1 VSAIAVHREHRCDLR
16 QNARSRLLPFAFQ
29 HFNTESPALCAHS
42 AVLVLELQ
50 ACLFERRALARFNSK
65 ENITMLRSPRLPRL
79 IQSIL
84 ASLLFALCCET
95 GIAANTIKIGT
106 VVWIGYGPFY
116 VADALDLYKKYGVKV
131 TLQYFTDPALIPPA
145 IAGDSVDGGM
155 LTYDQV
161 IGQVA
166 KSIPMKVVMPIDYSN
181 GGDAIVASKD
191 ISKVS
196 DFKGKKVAYNPL
208 SPSDFLLAYALQV
221 NKMSEKDI
229 QPVNMTPEAIPAA
242 MASGSLPV
250 GVTYEPNVSQIIGL
264 ESGSKFHV
272 VYSSKDAPG
281 LITDVLVFKPE
292 YIKAHPKEVAAII
305 HGYLDAMEYMKKNPD
320 EAATLIG
327 KAMGVSA
334 DEVKDQMKG
343 VYNIPLSDMP
353 KNFAK
358 SKATTSLHAS
368 GAVIGKILI
377 ANGQIKKTPPIEETY
392 DESLLKGLARK

>member
-1 VSAIAVHREHRCDLR
+1 M
-16 QNARSRLLPFAFQ
+16 LLPFRSVRRLAGA
-29 HFNTESPALCAHS
+29 TLALC
-42 AVLVLELQ
+42 
-50 ACLFERRALARFNSK
+50 
-65 ENITMLRSPRLPRL
+65 
-79 IQSIL
+79 IL
-84 ASLLFALCCET
+84 AFGSTSTFAAGTL
-95 GIAANTIKIGT
+95 KIGT

-116 VADALDLYKKYGVKV
+116 VAEALDLYKKHGAKV
-131 TLQYFTDPALIPPA
+131 TLQFFTDPALIPPA
-145 IAGDSVDGGM
+145 IASGSVDGGM

-166 KSIPMKVVMPIDYSN
+166 QSIPMKVVMPIDYSN

-191 ISKVS
+191 IAKVA

-250 GVTYEPNVSQIIGL
+250 GVTYEPNVSQITGMD
-264 ESGSKFHV
+264 GGGRFHV

-292 YIKAHPKEVAAII
+292 YIKANPKEITAIMR
-305 HGYLDAMEYMKKNPD
+305 GYLDGMVYMKQNPD
-320 EAATLIG
+320 EAAKLIG

-334 DEVKDQMKG
+334 EEVKEQLTG
-343 VYNIPLSDMP
+343 VHNIPLADMQ

-358 SKATTSLHAS
+358 SKDTTSLHAS

-392 DESLLKGLARK
+392 DDSLVKGLTRK

>member
-1 VSAIAVHREHRCDLR
+1 MLLR
-16 QNARSRLLPFAFQ
+16 FRGMRRLAGAMLAF
-29 HFNTESPALCAHS
+29 C
-42 AVLVLELQ
+42 
-50 ACLFERRALARFNSK
+50 
-65 ENITMLRSPRLPRL
+65 
-79 IQSIL
+79 IL
-84 ASLLFALCCET
+84 AFGNTSTFAAGTL
-95 GIAANTIKIGT
+95 KIGT

-116 VADALDLYKKYGVKV
+116 VAEALDLYKKYGAKV
-131 TLQYFTDPALIPPA
+131 TLQFFTDPALIPPA
-145 IAGDSVDGGM
+145 IASGSVDGGM

-161 IGQVA
+161 IGQIA
-166 KSIPMKVVMPIDYSN
+166 QSIPMKVVMPIDYSN

-191 ISKVS
+191 IAKVA

-229 QPVNMTPEAIPAA
+229 LPVNMTPEAIPAA

-250 GVTYEPNVSQIIGL
+250 GVTYEPNVSQITGMD
-264 ESGSKFHV
+264 GGDKFHV

-292 YIKAHPKEVAAII
+292 YIKANPKEITAIMR
-305 HGYLDAMEYMKKNPD
+305 GYLDGMAYMKQNPD
-320 EAATLIG
+320 EAAKLIG

-334 DEVKDQMKG
+334 EEVKEQLTG
-343 VYNIPLSDMP
+343 VHNIPLADMQ

-358 SKATTSLHAS
+358 SKDTTSLHAS

-392 DESLLKGLARK
+392 DDSLVKGLVKK